1 MEHLDQLK
9 EAAREQVA
17 HLLPNDI
24 FAEFDQ
30 LNSRLLIAVTLL
42 QRGMKELAYQLF
54 ETIAANG
61 PDENENRHFAYVR
74 SLAEMAEM
82 DAEQGDFAEA
92 EEKMA
97 TALAQFPSSMEYMMS
112 RTHQEVYL
120 CYYRFRLGKREQAYR
135 ELEAIVQREA
145 DRFQSHE
152 LEHGRNL
159 VGPGLCYAVHQLAL
173 FHAEEGEWEKA
184 VDTFRPM
191 ETYAMSVDR
200 SQWDQALKL
209 AEEGQFEEA
218 FHQMEESVTYHVG

>member
-42 QRGMKELAYQLF
+42 QRGIKELAYQLF

-97 TALAQFPSSMEYMMS
+97 TALAQFPSSMEYMM
-112 RTHQEVYL
+112 
-120 CYYRFRLGKREQAYR
+120 
-135 ELEAIVQREA
+135 
-145 DRFQSHE
+145 
-152 LEHGRNL
+152 
-159 VGPGLCYAVHQLAL
+159 
-173 FHAEEGEWEKA
+173 
-184 VDTFRPM
+184 
-191 ETYAMSVDR
+191 
-200 SQWDQALKL
+200 
-209 AEEGQFEEA
+209 
-218 FHQMEESVTYHVG
+218 